1 MYRTSILVLL
11 VLSAAWLPAQEKSS
25 SQTKSGPTAMEGCIY
40 YASGQYFLIPSG
52 GAKLELSGSTNK
64 LKPYV
69 GHEVQITGKPST
81 KTVEATSYG
90 AASSAEVVPVF
101 EVKSVKPI
109 ADDCASK
116 R

>member
-11 VLSAAWLPAQEKSS
+11 LLSVAWLPAQEKSS
-25 SQTKSGPTAMEGCIY
+25 SQTKSGATAMQGSLF
-40 YASGQYFLIPSG
+40 YASGQYFLIDG
-52 GAKLELSGSTNK
+52 GKAKLELSGSTNK
-64 LKPYV
+64 LKEHI

-101 EVKSVKPI
+101 EVKSVKRI

-116 R
+116 

>member
-11 VLSAAWLPAQEKSS
+11 LVSAPWLPGQEKSS
-25 SQTKSGPTAMEGCIY
+25 SQAKSGPTAMEGCLS
-40 YASGQYFLIPSG
+40 YASGQYFLIDSG

-64 LKPYV
+64 LKDHI
-69 GHEVQITGKPST
+69 GHEVQITGKSST

-90 AASSAEVVPVF
+90 AASSADVFPVF

-109 ADDCASK
+109 AGDCASK
-116 R
+116 